1 MITMGSLEKPGK
13 EMGVCIFNSL
23 FHYTTLLLYLK
34 KKKKRIIN
42 KSINH
47 TSSSKSYEFLKGRKW
62 LFSSLPPSSVK

>member
-34 KKKKRIIN
+34 KKKKDN
-42 KSINH
+42 
-47 TSSSKSYEFLKGRKW
+47 
-62 LFSSLPPSSVK
+62 